1 VIVVVQGYD
10 TIAAISTSLSPAG
23 IGIIRIS
30 GPEAI
35 PIVDKC
41 FKMKKGKSLLNVAS
55 HTINYGF
62 IKKDNHTL
70 DEVLVSVMKAP
81 NSFTKEDV
89 VEINCHGGIIVL
101 EKVLTLVMSLGAR
114 LADPG
119 EFTKRAFLNGRIDL
133 SQAEAIMDIINAKSD
148 LALEASVNHLK
159 GILKIRVNEIKDKVI
174 AIIAHVEASI
184 DYPEYDIEALEDDQ
198 LIKNLMSIKSE
209 INELLCSYDH
219 GKILREGI
227 KTVIIGKPNVG
238 KSSLLNALLREQK
251 AIVTDVPGTTRDAI
265 EAYMNLHGVPL
276 NIIDTAGIRDTE
288 DYVEQIGVG
297 KAKSLIKE
305 AELVLFMADASGH
318 LDEDDFR
325 IIELVKDKKVIVLL
339 NKIDL
344 DNKTTAKHLRDLVD
358 EYYIIPTSVKMDQGI
373 NILENKI
380 KEMFSLGKID
390 FNDQAYITN
399 IRHKKALDHA
409 MEAVDEVIN
418 AIENGMPSDCYSI
431 DLKNIY
437 EAIGELTGDTV
448 SEDLLKAL
456 FSQFCLGK

>member
-1 VIVVVQGYD
+1 VAYSYD

-23 IGIIRIS
+23 IGIIRVS
-30 GPEAI
+30 GPDAI
-35 PIVDKC
+35 VIVDRC
-41 FKMKKGKSLLNVAS
+41 FKMKNGKSLKDVAS

-62 IKKDNHTL
+62 IMKETHTL

-89 VEINCHGGIIVL
+89 AEINCHGGIIVL
-101 EKVLTLVMSLGAR
+101 EKVLTLVMELGAR
-114 LADPG
+114 LAEPG

-148 LALEASVNHLK
+148 MALEASVNHLK
-159 GILKIRVNEIKDKVI
+159 GILKIRINEIKDKVI
-174 AIIAHVEASI
+174 TIIAHVEASI
-184 DYPEYDIEALEDDQ
+184 DYPEYEIEDLEDGQ
-198 LIKNLMSIKSE
+198 LITNLSAIKDE
-209 INELLCSYDH
+209 INELRTSYDH

-265 EAYMNLHGVPL
+265 EAYMNIHGVPL
-276 NIIDTAGIRDTE
+276 NIIDTAGIRDTD

-297 KAKSLIKE
+297 RAKNLIIE
-305 AELVLFMADASGH
+305 AELVIFMADASGH
-318 LDEDDFR
+318 LDDNDFK

-339 NKIDL
+339 NKVDL
-344 DNKTTAKHLRDLVD
+344 DNVTTALHLKDLVD
-358 EYYIIPTSVKMDQGI
+358 EAYIIPTSIKMDQGI
-373 NILENKI
+373 TVLENKI

-399 IRHKKALDHA
+399 IRHKKALDKA
-409 MEAVDEVIN
+409 MESVGEVI
-418 AIENGMPSDCYSI
+418 AAVEDGVPSDCYSI

>member
-1 VIVVVQGYD
+1 MAYSYD

-23 IGIIRIS
+23 IGIIRVS
-30 GPEAI
+30 GPDAI
-35 PIVDKC
+35 VIVDRC
-41 FKMKKGKSLLNVAS
+41 FKMKNGKSLKDVAS

-62 IKKDNHTL
+62 IMKETHTL

-89 VEINCHGGIIVL
+89 AEINCHGGIIVL
-101 EKVLTLVMSLGAR
+101 EKVLTLVMELGAR
-114 LADPG
+114 LAEPG

-148 LALEASVNHLK
+148 MALEASVNHLK
-159 GILKIRVNEIKDKVI
+159 GILKIRINEIKDKVI
-174 AIIAHVEASI
+174 TIIAHVEASI
-184 DYPEYDIEALEDDQ
+184 DYPEYEIEDLEDGQ
-198 LIKNLMSIKSE
+198 LITNLSAIKDE
-209 INELLCSYDH
+209 INELRTSYDH

-265 EAYMNLHGVPL
+265 EAYMNIHGVPL
-276 NIIDTAGIRDTE
+276 NIIDTAGIRDTD

-297 KAKSLIKE
+297 RAKNLIIE
-305 AELVLFMADASGH
+305 AELVIFMADASGH
-318 LDEDDFR
+318 LDDNDFK

-339 NKIDL
+339 NKVDL
-344 DNKTTAKHLRDLVD
+344 DNVTTALHLKDLVD
-358 EYYIIPTSVKMDQGI
+358 EAYIIPTSIKMDQGI
-373 NILENKI
+373 TVLENKI

-399 IRHKKALDHA
+399 IRHKKALDKA
-409 MEAVDEVIN
+409 MESVGEVI
-418 AIENGMPSDCYSI
+418 AAVEDGVPSDCYSI